1 MTELNITQKQ
11 LLACLCPF
19 GLLWQNTTDW
29 VAYTHK
35 MCISHSFGGWKFQE
49 RVPAGSSSADDHFL
63 GYLYC
68 LLLAVS
74 PQDGRATEQCGD
86 SITRTLFPIIWPLP
100 SWPNH
105 FQKVWSPYI
114 IILEIKIQQNFGEIQ
129 IFRPKHL
136 KIGTLIH
143 VKDNKELLTL
153 MCGVFTFQS
162 WVFFGRNDAK
172 AETPVLWPPYAK
184 SWLIGKNSDAGRD
197 WGQEEK
203 GTPEDEMA
211 GWHHRLDGREF
222 EWTVGVVMD
231 REAWRAAIHGVAKSR
246 TRLGDRNELNWTAG
260 KEAPITRHYYKIY
273 QNFIFLLKCFTGMF
287 TKPLVNINKGK

>member
-11 LLACLCPF
+11 LLACLGPF

-35 MCISHSFGGWKFQE
+35 MHISHSFGGWKFQE

-68 LLLAVS
+68 LLLAVC

-105 FQKVWSPYI
+105 FQKARSPYN
-114 IILEIKIQQNFGEIQ
+114 IILEIKIQQNFGESQ

-172 AETPVLWPPYAK
+172 AETPVLWPPHAK
-184 SWLIGKNSDAGRD
+184 SWLTGKNSDAGRD

-203 GTPEDEMA
+203 GMPDDEMV
-211 GWHHRLDGREF
+211 GWHHRPDGREF
-222 EWTVGVVMD
+222 EWTPGVGD
-231 REAWRAAIHGVAKSR
+231 GQGGLACCNSWGWKELDTTGW
-246 TRLGDRNELNWTAG
+246 LNWTELNCREG
-260 KEAPITRHYYKIY
+260 STYNKVLLQNLSGFHIFIKMFHWNVYKATCKH
-273 QNFIFLLKCFTGMF
+273 Q
-287 TKPLVNINKGK
+287 